1 MLRKPVHKTFKD
13 SLTEHADLC
22 YDKDV
27 ADLAVLEEEAV
38 AVDKRWD
45 ELSAKVNDRLQLL
58 EDVQEDIHR
67 YQVVLRLTEKTLLEI
82 EQIVSFEYQL
92 ILDPRKAKEDLAE
105 VKVSNRI
112 DFWSNMQNNNRQ
124 ARATCIS

>member
-1 MLRKPVHKTFKD
+1 MHKTLKD

-22 YDKDV
+22 CDKDV
-27 ADLAVLEEEAV
+27 TADLAVLEEEAV

-92 ILDPRKAKEDLAE
+92 ILDPKKAKEDLAE

-124 ARATCIS
+124 VRAT